1 MMTSCFVHSQL
12 FAYFMET
19 HEAEVLEAKARGTF
33 DEGVVSL
40 TAESVTM
47 SAGYPRVVHTD
58 EQSGATTQLCRISI
72 DRGVTF
78 QSVLDKLTQ
87 FTKLCHTT
95 GHDVSDENGIWVS
108 TRITAKERGTDGKET
123 SRPWILCAT
132 VSFF

>member
-1 MMTSCFVHSQL
+1 MTSCFVHLQL

-72 DRGVTF
+72 DRYVYF
-78 QSVLDKLTQ
+78 YL
-87 FTKLCHTT
+87 HTGNST
-95 GHDVSDENGIWVS
+95 DVVFVS
-108 TRITAKERGTDGKET
+108 QRRHVPIGAR
-123 SRPWILCAT
+123 
-132 VSFF
+132 

>member
-72 DRGVTF
+72 DRYVYF
-78 QSVLDKLTQ
+78 YL
-87 FTKLCHTT
+87 HT
-95 GHDVSDENGIWVS
+95 GN
-108 TRITAKERGTDGKET
+108 
-123 SRPWILCAT
+123 
-132 VSFF
+132 

>member
-1 MMTSCFVHSQL
+1 
-12 FAYFMET
+12 MET

-72 DRGVTF
+72 DRYVYFYLHTGNSTDVVFCFIHVYSTEPSGWCTTTASKRRGCTSVTAP
-78 QSVLDKLTQ
+78 
-87 FTKLCHTT
+87 
-95 GHDVSDENGIWVS
+95 
-108 TRITAKERGTDGKET
+108 R
-123 SRPWILCAT
+123 
-132 VSFF
+132 